1 MNRFVVLIASSIVA
15 SSAAS
20 AAEYGVCGGA
30 SVGGGD
36 LVYLAKTQRK
46 PCWKKVVSN
55 RDVNSDD
62 LFVKHD
68 SFQFSYVFSERT
80 DGKKYD
86 PIFNVQIKEINA
98 GDGELDWRIELYRKE
113 ITSLCGKRFRVRYEK
128 FLQKEFKPRRVSGF
142 KFNR

>member
-1 MNRFVVLIASSIVA
+1 MNRFLVLIASTIVI

-36 LVYLAKTQRK
+36 LVYLANTQRE
-46 PCWKKVVSN
+46 PCWKEVIRN
-55 RDVNSDD
+55 RDLDSDD

-68 SFQFSYVFSERT
+68 SFQFSYVFSERA

-86 PIFNVQIKEINA
+86 SIFNVQIKEINA

-113 ITSLCGKRFRVRYEK
+113 ITSLCGKRFGARYNK
-128 FLQKEFKPRRVSGF
+128 FLPRFHSEVHHRQALLE
-142 KFNR
+142 